1 MNTFLAELVKA
12 RTTRLLFWYAVGLA
26 AFLTLVVS
34 IHVATGQRFD
44 LEQASSQRS
53 LFAASGLVAVLAVL
67 IGIVLLASEYNHGT
81 INQSFL
87 AVPNRLRLLLAKLVA
102 AALIGGALGLLAGAL
117 MLVLA
122 ELWYGGRG
130 LSLHL
135 GNGTTTP
142 LLGAIAASILAASVG
157 IGLAALIRRQT
168 ATIVV
173 VLLWLLIGENIIAI
187 SPHAARYA
195 PGHVLGAIVAAHGNT
210 TSDTLAAWAAVGVGL
225 VYAVVLF
232 IVGTLVVLGSDA
244 PTAGD

>member
-102 AALIGGALGLLAGAL
+102 A
-117 MLVLA
+117 
-122 ELWYGGRG
+122 
-130 LSLHL
+130 
-135 GNGTTTP
+135 
-142 LLGAIAASILAASVG
+142 
-157 IGLAALIRRQT
+157 
-168 ATIVV
+168 
-173 VLLWLLIGENIIAI
+173 
-187 SPHAARYA
+187 
-195 PGHVLGAIVAAHGNT
+195 HGNT